1 MPIEIPELII
11 TVEVDDE
18 PITLGIGDA
27 MALPQHDTDVAYGQ
41 DRTVLE
47 VLRLLLAEDPD
58 QDAARASIR
67 GVPPSLLPRGREK
80 LPVVARCS
88 GVSDR
93 IRPRPRTSL
102 RPTRTTHHQC
112 IPCPNATQ

>member
-18 PITLGIGDA
+18 PVTLAIGDA
-27 MALPQHDTDVAYGQ
+27 MAPPQHGIDGAGGE
-41 DRTVLE
+41 DRTALD

-67 GVPPSLLPRGREK
+67 VHYDTGWGNRLG
-80 LPVVARCS
+80 
-88 GVSDR
+88 
-93 IRPRPRTSL
+93 
-102 RPTRTTHHQC
+102 
-112 IPCPNATQ
+112 